1 MTYIAD
7 KKEIEIKGAV
17 QIFSSLNGPQ
27 TLLVSKVL
35 KIFKLIW
42 LAPATNA
49 VSERLCSTLY
59 RVKAY
64 LLQSIFQDYL

>member
-1 MTYIAD
+1 MHL
-7 KKEIEIKGAV
+7 K
-17 QIFSSLNGPQ
+17 

-49 VSERLCSTLY
+49 VSERLCSTLH
-59 RVKAY
+59 RVKIY
-64 LLQSIFQDYL
+64 LLQSIFKIIYDLCLSLATYKEIVD